1 MWNSGNDD
9 WISGNNIS
17 VVVDTAPYNIWSN
30 WGAEKRDLYFLDIN
44 GNYYTQYNI
53 TPSEKVNDIKNT
65 IYQMLSDYDSDGC
78 TNDVD
83 DASFTWDDDYD
94 GDGTPDDCDSD
105 DDNDGALDANDSDD
119 NNQNICSDT
128 DGDTCDDCSN
138 GQYNTS
144 DDGSDYDS
152 DGVCDAG
159 DSDYGNDLDLNNQ
172 SHPKNIS
179 LLNVYPN
186 PFNPIINISFSQ
198 DIGNYMNMIIF
209 DLNGE
214 TVKIFPNT
222 YYSPGNYVL
231 PWDASSLAAGIYI
244 ISFRSGIEIINKK
257 IILAK

>member
-9 WISGNNIS
+9 WTSGNNIS

-30 WGAEKRDLYFLDIN
+30 WEAEKRDLYFLDIN

-65 IYQMLSDYDSDGC
+65 IYQMLSDYD
-78 TNDVD
+78 
-83 DASFTWDDDYD
+83 
-94 GDGTPDDCDSD
+94 
-105 DDNDGALDANDSDD
+105 NDSDL
-119 NNQNICSDT
+119 
-128 DGDTCDDCSN
+128 
-138 GQYNTS
+138 NT
-144 DDGSDYDS
+144 
-152 DGVCDAG
+152 
-159 DSDYGNDLDLNNQ
+159 Q
-172 SHPKNIS
+172 SHNNNIS

-198 DIGNYMNMIIF
+198 HIGNYMNMIIF